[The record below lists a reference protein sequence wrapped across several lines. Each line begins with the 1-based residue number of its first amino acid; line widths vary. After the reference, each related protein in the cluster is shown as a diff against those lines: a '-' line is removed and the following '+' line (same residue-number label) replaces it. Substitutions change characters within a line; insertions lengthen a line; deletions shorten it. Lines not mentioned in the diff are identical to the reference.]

1 MADQITISF
10 WVFLLLVAIALVAI
24 LDRVLIP
31 STRWFLRRRINR
43 VIDEIGTRLD
53 IEIRPFQLTKR
64 QVLIDRLAFDP
75 HVIEAVQQYA
85 QEHDMPLEVV
95 QKKVMRYARETVP
108 SFNAYLYF
116 RIGYWIAKKVA
127 RLLYRVRV
135 GLIQNEQYTRID
147 PQSTVVFVM
156 NHRSNMDY
164 ILVAFLAAE
173 RTTLSYAVGEWAK
186 IWPLQMLIRA
196 MGAFF
201 VRRKSGNALYR
212 RVLERYIHMATR
224 EGVCQAVFLEGGLSR
239 DGRLRDPKLGL
250 VDYMLRGFDPDQD
263 RDIVFIPVGINYD
276 RTLEDRS
283 LLRALDPEARKR
295 SGWFVVRTTARFVAR
310 SLVLMVFSR
319 WHRYGYA
326 CVNFG
331 TPLSARAYC
340 REQGVRF
347 SSMPRAERFPQ
358 VERLCRCVMTAIAD
372 VVPVLPVSLVAK
384 VFVDAMDDAMDIL
397 EIERRIN
404 RLQNELAARGAPV
417 FEVNRSTRA
426 RVISEALHMLL
437 LRRMVTEAN
446 GVYRAVPE
454 EQTLMTYYANAI
466 AQWWEPAPPREC
478 PGSIGEQPS

>member
-1 MADQITISF
+1 
-10 WVFLLLVAIALVAI
+10 
-24 LDRVLIP
+24 
-31 STRWFLRRRINR
+31 
-43 VIDEIGTRLD
+43 
-53 IEIRPFQLTKR
+53 
-64 QVLIDRLAFDP
+64 
-75 HVIEAVQQYA
+75 
-85 QEHDMPLEVV
+85 MPLEVV
-95 QKKVMRYARETVP
+95 QKKVMRYAREIVP

-116 RIGYWIAKKVA
+116 RLGYWIAKKVA

-135 GLIQNEQYTRID
+135 GLIRNEDYRRID

-186 IWPLQMLIRA
+186 IWPLHMLIRA

-201 VRRKSGNALYR
+201 VRRQSGNPLYR

-239 DGRLRDPKLGL
+239 DGSLRDPKLGL
-250 VDYMLRGFDPDQD
+250 VDYMLRGFDPERD

-283 LLRALDPEARKR
+283 LLRTLDPEAKKR
-295 SGWFVVRTTARFVAR
+295 SLWFVAQTTVRFIAR
-310 SLVLMVFSR
+310 SMVLMVLSR
-319 WHRYGYA
+319 WQRYGYA

-331 TPLSARAYC
+331 TPISARAYC

-347 SSMPRAERFPQ
+347 HELPRAERFPQ
-358 VERLCRCVMTAIAD
+358 VERLCRCIMAGIGE
-372 VVPVLPVSLVAK
+372 VVPVLPVSMVSR
-384 VFVDAMDDAMDIL
+384 VFLESGEEGLDIL

-404 RLQNELAARGAPV
+404 RLQNDLAARGAPV
-417 FEVNRSTRA
+417 FAAHGSTRA

-437 LRRMVTEAN
+437 LRRMVAEDKGFFR
-446 GVYRAVPE
+446 GVAR
-454 EQTLMTYYANAI
+454 EQGLLSYYAEAI
-466 AQWWEPAPPREC
+466 GHWW
-478 PGSIGEQPS
+478 QPSSARGCPSALPERTP